1 MRATLAPG
9 GLPGA
14 GPFHSSGSSI
24 PNRIVGRYPG
34 CGYAYNASDMET
46 GETASMRTLIL
57 AYPTEIVDEASLA
70 GKFLQLRWA
79 GRDCLLFASADEHR
93 YHNQIL
99 GRFLSEQGIPHRW
112 EGAENLV
119 VDHPE
124 LSIIGGG
131 RFRSIS
137 CLDANENSPICAKKT
152 GPTECAEVDSAVEV
166 GSRREAPA
174 SARSLSR
181 ADAGAR
187 ALRDRSGAARGAGS
201 AAAGASLGVRSEGP
215 SMRMVMQW
223 C

>member
-1 MRATLAPG
+1 
-9 GLPGA
+9 
-14 GPFHSSGSSI
+14 
-24 PNRIVGRYPG
+24 
-34 CGYAYNASDMET
+34 
-46 GETASMRTLIL
+46 MRTLIL

-131 RFRSIS
+131 RFR
-137 CLDANENSPICAKKT
+137 LDLFRKQLRVWDASSVY
-152 GPTECAEVDSAVEV
+152 GRFD
-166 GSRREAPA
+166 A
-174 SARSLSR
+174 SAL
-181 ADAGAR
+181 
-187 ALRDRSGAARGAGS
+187 S
-201 AAAGASLGVRSEGP
+201 AALAAADPPWSGLTLSVA
-215 SMRMVMQW
+215 
-223 C
+223 